1 LIQIQSSVSIENMEP
16 GICIVFLTFLF
27 STVVADDA
35 VSADLTMDA
44 PEGRDPKLSI
54 FQVVKFTNSHCT
66 GSTKNGT
73 CYTSQECENIGGVQD
88 GTCAD
93 GFGVCCTVTL
103 TTGGSTSVNN
113 SYIQVSS
120 TTNLDLGTNLY
131 TICPCSDDICRIKFD
146 FESFDIQGPNS
157 GFVYIGAAASIAETY
172 NFANTVGQCM
182 IDTFQIYSPSG
193 RSSPLICGDNDNQH
207 MIMDVSDNECLTV
220 DLGIGTTTTSTTR
233 ELDIRIMQY
242 RCGEEAGGPPGC
254 LQYFENTSGKIR
266 SFNFPDASPG
276 TAITAGYATHLPNQH
291 YSVCMRQGAGKEVI
305 CYIPCTSTVGTGTAT
320 STTANPTAQ
329 PSFGLSINNE
339 DANAEGAQD
348 SECSTD
354 YIWIPNGI
362 KYNQFTTAIS
372 IQDKPLEG
380 NTNALQANRY
390 CGRYFQT
397 VSTAMYASIE
407 PSSICSYVTPF
418 VLGVNFDNQEFCEES
433 GDGMA
438 STTPDRCEG
447 VAGTIT
453 NMNGGA
459 GQLGFSLCYV
469 QHTPPI

>member
-1 LIQIQSSVSIENMEP
+1 LRKILIQIQSIVSIENMEP
-16 GICIVFLTFLF
+16 GICILLLTFLF
-27 STVVADDA
+27 STVVADA
-35 VSADLTMDA
+35 ASADSTMDA
-44 PEGRDPKLSI
+44 PRDPKLSI
-54 FQVVKFTNSHCT
+54 FQVVKFTNSHCI

-73 CYTSQECENIGGVQD
+73 CYTRQECDNIGGTQD

-120 TTNLDLGTNLY
+120 TTNLDVGTNKY

-157 GFVYIGAAASIAETY
+157 GFVYIATLSTTTQQG
-172 NFANTVGQCM
+172 NFANVVGQCM
-182 IDTFQIYSPSG
+182 IDTFQIHSPSG
-193 RSSPLICGDNDNQH
+193 RGSPLICGDNDNQH

-233 ELDIRIMQY
+233 ELDIRIIQY
-242 RCGEEAGGPPGC
+242 RCGEESGGPPGC

-276 TAITAGYATHLPNQH
+276 TTITAGYGTHLPNQH
-291 YSVCMRQGAGKEVI
+291 YQVCVRPGAGKEVI
-305 CYIPCTSTVGTGTAT
+305 CYIPCTTTDGEGSAKAT
-320 STTANPTAQ
+320 PTSQ
-329 PSFGLSINNE
+329 PSFGLSLNNE
-339 DANAEGAQD
+339 ADAAEGAQD
-348 SECSTD
+348 TECSTD

-362 KYNQFTTAIS
+362 KYDQFTTAIS
-372 IQDKPLEG
+372 QQDSPLEG
-380 NTNALQANRY
+380 AETLQANRY

-397 VSTAMYASIE
+397 VSTAVWAAAE

-418 VLGVNFDNQEFCEES
+418 VLGVDFDNNEVCETEAA
-433 GDGMA
+433 GTG
-438 STTPDRCEG
+438 PDECEG
-447 VAGTIT
+447 IVGDEADEA
-453 NMNGGA
+453 GGA